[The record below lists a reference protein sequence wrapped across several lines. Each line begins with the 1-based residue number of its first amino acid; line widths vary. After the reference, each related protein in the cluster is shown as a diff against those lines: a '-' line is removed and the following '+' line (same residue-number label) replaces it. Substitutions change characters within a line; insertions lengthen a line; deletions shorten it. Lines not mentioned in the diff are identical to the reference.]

1 MFIITDRPII
11 LSCYYNHLYKSI
23 PEEVFNP
30 LVIQQTNLFENFNIY
45 LKRGKPYVQKGR
57 NQTEEESD
65 KISEEMLVY
74 NFISLILC
82 FYFLV
87 ISQIS
92 SNKSEELYPSPYY
105 DRETEKF
112 KSYLYLITSLIFLI
126 VAVTNWRSLKYE

>member
-1 MFIITDRPII
+1 
-11 LSCYYNHLYKSI
+11 
-23 PEEVFNP
+23 
-30 LVIQQTNLFENFNIY
+30 
-45 LKRGKPYVQKGR
+45 
-57 NQTEEESD
+57 
-65 KISEEMLVY
+65 MLVY

-112 KSYLYLITSLIFLI
+112 KSYLYLIVSLIFLTL
-126 VAVTNWRSLKYE
+126 AVTNWRNLKYE